1 MLSKHRL
8 AGNQSGSTLVAMIL
22 LSVLIL
28 IVTLAVFQ
36 FGSQDASLAAR
47 RIDRSKA
54 LYMAESGLARAHTWL
69 EAQDDPPPG
78 ILAIEPFG
86 ASPETLDYGSYS
98 VTITPDVGNAASS
111 RKHYTIRSVGT
122 FGNRTRTLERDVMT
136 QSYAQFIYFT
146 EIERPPNTYTPVWFC
161 SADNIDGDLHTNGQ
175 IHIFGNPTYGGH
187 VTSAHGGPDD
197 PDLGNNPSFMYY
209 NGSYYGHIESS
220 APSNPPH
227 DEPVFMDGYELGAS
241 EIELPSYI
249 DDLVTLATDDGLLLT
264 GDYDIEI
271 GRDAGS
277 GPMYGTLSY
286 RPVSG
291 GSWIDVDIST
301 FNGVMYV
308 DGSVEVE
315 GVLDGSLTIASSGTI
330 SIMDDLTY
338 AASDAD
344 GPLDGCDDVL
354 GLVSESNIV
363 VEDNWANQS
372 DCTIHAHVMALGTS
386 FEVENYRYGS
396 PRGTLTVHG
405 GIVQRYRGCVGSGRL
420 NGDTITIY
428 TGYAKSYHYDSRFD
442 SVQPPGYLLTGKY
455 YKLSWREVPCA

>member
-1 MLSKHRL
+1 MLSTHRL
-8 AGNQSGSTLVAMIL
+8 TRNQSGSTLVAMIL

-28 IVTLAVFQ
+28 IVTLAIFQ
-36 FGSQDASLAAR
+36 FGSQDASLAAS

-78 ILAIEPFG
+78 VMDIEPFG
-86 ASPETLDYGSYS
+86 AAPETLDAGSYH
-98 VTITPDVGNAASS
+98 VTISPDVGNPASS
-111 RKHYTIRSVGT
+111 RKYYTIRSVGT
-122 FGNRTRTLERDVMT
+122 FGGRARTLERRVMT

-146 EIERPPNTYTPVWFC
+146 EIERPPNTSTPVWFC
-161 SADNIDGDLHTNGQ
+161 SADYIDGDLHTNGQ
-175 IHIFGNPTYGGH
+175 IHIFGDPTYGGH

-197 PDLGNNPSFMYY
+197 SDPSHTPSFMYY
-209 NGSYYGHIESS
+209 NGSYYGHIESA
-220 APSNPPH
+220 APSNAPH

-249 DDLVTLATDDGLLLT
+249 DDLVTLA
-264 GDYDIEI
+264 
-271 GRDAGS
+271 GS
-277 GPMYGTLSY
+277 GGIHLNGNYEVELARTSGGSPMYGYLSY
-286 RPVSG
+286 RPTSG
-291 GSWIDVDIST
+291 GSWVDIDISST
-301 FNGVMYV
+301 NGVMYV

-315 GVLDGSLTIASSGTI
+315 GVLDGNLTIASSGTI
-330 SIMDDLTY
+330 SIMDDITY
-338 AASDAD
+338 YASDAD
-344 GPLDGCDDVL
+344 GPLDGCDDVM
-354 GLVSESNIV
+354 GLVSETNIV
-363 VEDNWANQS
+363 VEDNYANRN
-372 DCTIHAHVMALGTS
+372 DCTIHAHIMALGTS
-386 FEVENYRYGS
+386 FEVENYKYGS

-428 TGYAKSYHYDSRFD
+428 TGYAKSYHYDHRFD